1 MTITLPDY
9 VRDDIQRNV
18 SFALE
23 EDIRSGDITAQLID
37 ADSESTATIITRENA
52 VMCGIPWADEV
63 FRQLGDVQIEW
74 HVKDGD
80 RLTADTTLCTLRGNT
95 RQILT
100 GERTAL
106 NFLQTLM
113 GTATTA
119 RRYAD
124 AVAGTTVTI
133 LDTRKTLPGL
143 RAGQKYAVLCG
154 GCQNHRV
161 GLYDAFL
168 IKENHVA
175 ACGGITAAIER
186 ARALAPEKKIIV
198 EVETL
203 AELEEAAALKP
214 DQIML
219 DNFSAD
225 MLQTAAESPA
235 ESALEVSG
243 NLTVDNA
250 SALPQHRQWFLSS
263 GALTKHVTATD
274 LSLRLQSDYREE
286 ISRTASAK

>member
-74 HVKDGD
+74 HVEDGD

-219 DNFSAD
+219 DNFSPA
-225 MLQTAAESPA
+225 MLIEATEIAPS
-235 ESALEVSG
+235 SAMEVSG
-243 NLTVDNA
+243 NLTMENA
-250 SALPQHRQWFLSS
+250 SKLPSGGYWFLSS
-263 GALTKHVTATD
+263 GALTKHVQAVD
-274 LSLRLQSDYREE
+274 LSLRLRQ
-286 ISRTASAK
+286 

>member
-1 MTITLPDY
+1 MTIANLPDY
-9 VRDDIQRNV
+9 VRDDISRNV
-18 SFALE
+18 TFALE
-23 EDIRSGDITAQLID
+23 EDIRDGDITAQLID
-37 ADSESTATIITRENA
+37 ADSTSSATIITREDTT
-52 VMCGIPWADEV
+52 MCGIPWADEV
-63 FRQLGDVQIEW
+63 FRQLGEVDIEW
-74 HVKDGD
+74 HVRDGD
-80 RLTADTTLCTLRGNT
+80 RLSAESTLCTLRGNT
-95 RQILT
+95 RKILT

-124 AVAGTTVTI
+124 AVAGSQVTI

-154 GCQNHRV
+154 GCQNHRI

-168 IKENHVA
+168 IKENHVT

-186 ARALAPEKKIIV
+186 ARALAPEKKVIV

-203 AELEEAAALKP
+203 AELEEAAGLTP

-219 DNFSAD
+219 DNFSVE
-225 MLQTAAESPA
+225 MLAEAAGMA
-235 ESALEVSG
+235 VESALEVSG
-243 NLTVDNA
+243 NLTVGNA
-250 SALPQHRQWFLSS
+250 AELPKSRHWFLSS
-263 GALTKHVTATD
+263 GALTKHVQATD
-274 LSLRLQSDYREE
+274 LSLRLQS
-286 ISRTASAK
+286 

>member
-74 HVKDGD
+74 HVEDGD

-186 ARALAPEKKIIV
+186 ARALAPDKKIIV

-203 AELEEAAALKP
+203 EELEEAAGLKP

-219 DNFSAD
+219 DNFSSA
-225 MLQTAAESPA
+225 MLAQAAIMVPS
-235 ESALEVSG
+235 SALEVSG
-243 NLTVDNA
+243 NLTMENA
-250 SALPQHRQWFLSS
+250 GTLPAGRNWFLSS
-263 GALTKHVTATD
+263 GALTKHVHAVD
-274 LSLRLQSDYREE
+274 LSLRLR
-286 ISRTASAK
+286 R

>member
-1 MTITLPDY
+1 MTIANLPDY
-9 VRDDIQRNV
+9 VRDDITRNV
-18 SFALE
+18 TFALE
-23 EDIRSGDITAQLID
+23 EDIRDGDITAQLIY
-37 ADSESTATIITRENA
+37 ADSTSSATIITREDTT
-52 VMCGIPWADEV
+52 MCGIPWADEV
-63 FRQLGDVQIEW
+63 FKQLGEVDVEW
-74 HVKDGD
+74 HVRDGD
-80 RLTADTTLCTLRGNT
+80 RLSAESTLCTLRGNT
-95 RQILT
+95 RKILT

-113 GTATTA
+113 GTATTS

-124 AVAGTTVTI
+124 AVAGSQVTI

-154 GCQNHRV
+154 GCQNHRI

-175 ACGGITAAIER
+175 ACGGITAAIKR

-203 AELEEAAALKP
+203 AELKEAAGLTP

-219 DNFSAD
+219 DNFSVE
-225 MLQTAAESPA
+225 MLKEAAGMAVESV
-235 ESALEVSG
+235 LEVSG
-243 NLTVDNA
+243 NLTVGNA
-250 SALPQHRQWFLSS
+250 AELPKSRHWFLSS
-263 GALTKHVTATD
+263 GALTKHVRAID
-274 LSLRLQSDYREE
+274 LSLRIR
-286 ISRTASAK
+286 

>member
-1 MTITLPDY
+1 MTIANLPDY
-9 VRDDIQRNV
+9 VRDDISRNV
-18 SFALE
+18 TFALE
-23 EDIRSGDITAQLID
+23 EDIRDGDITSQLID
-37 ADSESTATIITRENA
+37 ADSTSSATIITREDTT
-52 VMCGIPWADEV
+52 MCGIPWADEV
-63 FRQLGDVQIEW
+63 FRQLGEVDIEW
-74 HVKDGD
+74 HVRDGD
-80 RLTADTTLCTLRGNT
+80 RLSAESTLCTLRGNT
-95 RQILT
+95 RKILT

-124 AVAGTTVTI
+124 AVAGSQVTI

-154 GCQNHRV
+154 GCQNHRI

-168 IKENHVA
+168 IKENHVT

-186 ARALAPEKKIIV
+186 ARALAPEKKVIV

-203 AELEEAAALKP
+203 AELEEAAGLTP

-219 DNFSAD
+219 DNFSVE
-225 MLQTAAESPA
+225 MLAEAAGMA
-235 ESALEVSG
+235 VESALEVSG
-243 NLTVDNA
+243 NLTVGNA
-250 SALPQHRQWFLSS
+250 AELPKSRHWFLSS
-263 GALTKHVTATD
+263 GALTKHVQATD
-274 LSLRLQSDYREE
+274 LSLRLQS
-286 ISRTASAK
+286 

>member
-37 ADSESTATIITRENA
+37 ADSESTATIITREDA
-52 VMCGIPWADEV
+52 VMCGIPWANEV
-63 FRQLGDVQIEW
+63 FRQLGEVQIEW
-74 HVKDGD
+74 HVEDGE
-80 RLTADTTLCTLRGNT
+80 RLAADTTLCTLRGNT

-124 AVAGTTVTI
+124 AVEGTTVTI

-203 AELEEAAALKP
+203 AELGEAAALKP

-219 DNFSAD
+219 DNFSVD
-225 MLQTAAESPA
+225 MLEEAASVA
-235 ESALEVSG
+235 TESALEVSG

-250 SALPQHRQWFLSS
+250 KALPGGHEWFLSS
-263 GALTKHVTATD
+263 GTLTKHIQAAD
-274 LSLRLQSDYREE
+274 LSLRLQ
-286 ISRTASAK
+286 

>member
-219 DNFSAD
+219 DNFSK
-225 MLQTAAESPA
+225 TALKDASMTTIN
-235 ESALEVSG
+235 SSLEVSG
-243 NLTVDNA
+243 NLTLDDA
-250 SALPQHRQWFLSS
+250 IQLPEKREWCLSS
-263 GALTKHVTATD
+263 GALTKHIKAID
-274 LSLRLQSDYREE
+274 LSLRLIFQ
-286 ISRTASAK
+286 TCCK

>member
-37 ADSESTATIITRENA
+37 ANSESTATIITREDA

-63 FRQLGDVQIEW
+63 FRQLGDVEIEW
-74 HVKDGD
+74 HVQDGD
-80 RLTADTTLCTLRGNT
+80 RLTAETTLCTLHGNT
-95 RQILT
+95 RKILT

-124 AVAGTTVTI
+124 AVEHTNVTI

-154 GCQNHRV
+154 GCQNHRI

-168 IKENHVA
+168 IKENHVT

-203 AELEEAAALKP
+203 EELKEAARLKP

-219 DNFSAD
+219 DNFSAW
-225 MLQTAAESPA
+225 MLSEAAEIRA

-243 NLTVDNA
+243 NLTVENA
-250 SALPQHRQWFLSS
+250 ASLPGMREWFLSS
-263 GALTKHVTATD
+263 GALTKHVQAMD
-274 LSLRLQSDYREE
+274 LSLRLTS
-286 ISRTASAK
+286 

>member
-37 ADSESTATIITRENA
+37 ADSETTATIITREDA
-52 VMCGIPWADEV
+52 VMCGAPWADEV

-74 HVKDGD
+74 HVEDGD
-80 RLTADTTLCTLRGNT
+80 RLAAETTLCTLRGNT

-113 GTATTA
+113 GTATTS

-124 AVAGTTVTI
+124 AVEGTNVTI

-154 GCQNHRV
+154 GCQNHRI

-186 ARALAPEKKIIV
+186 ARTLAPEKKIIV

-203 AELEEAAALKP
+203 MELEEAAGLKP

-219 DNFSAD
+219 DNFSTE
-225 MLQTAAESPA
+225 MLEEAVTMSGK
-235 ESALEVSG
+235 SALEVSG
-243 NLTVDNA
+243 NLTITDTRKIPKQREW
-250 SALPQHRQWFLSS
+250 LLSS
-263 GALTKHVTATD
+263 GALTKHIVATD
-274 LSLRLQSDYREE
+274 LSLRLRP
-286 ISRTASAK
+286 

>member
-37 ADSESTATIITRENA
+37 ADSETTATIITREDA
-52 VMCGIPWADEV
+52 VMCGAPWADEV

-74 HVKDGD
+74 HVEDGD
-80 RLTADTTLCTLRGNT
+80 RLAAETTLCTLRGNT

-113 GTATTA
+113 GTATTS

-124 AVAGTTVTI
+124 AVEGTNVTI

-154 GCQNHRV
+154 GCQNHRI

-186 ARALAPEKKIIV
+186 ARTLAPEKKIIV

-203 AELEEAAALKP
+203 EELEEAAQLKP

-225 MLQTAAESPA
+225 MLAQATKAAFSA
-235 ESALEVSG
+235 ALEMSG
-243 NLTVDNA
+243 NLTIENTTV
-250 SALPQHRQWFLSS
+250 LPTERDWLLSS
-263 GALTKHVTATD
+263 GALTKHLTSTD
-274 LSLRLQSDYREE
+274 LSLRLQ
-286 ISRTASAK
+286 T

>member
-1 MTITLPDY
+1 MSLTLPDY

-18 SFALE
+18 AFALE
-23 EDIRSGDITAQLID
+23 EDIRDGDITAQLID
-37 ADSESTATIITRENA
+37 ADSESTATIITREDA
-52 VMCGIPWADEV
+52 VMCGAPWANEV
-63 FRQLGDVQIEW
+63 FQQLGGVDIEW
-74 HVKDGD
+74 HAAEGD
-80 RLTADTTLCTLRGNT
+80 RLAADTILCTLKGNT
-95 RQILT
+95 RNILT

-119 RRYAD
+119 RQYAD
-124 AVAGTTVTI
+124 AVAGSNVTI

-143 RAGQKYAVLCG
+143 RAAQKYAVLCG
-154 GCQNHRV
+154 GCQNHRI

-203 AELEEAAALKP
+203 EELQEATKLRP

-219 DNFSAD
+219 DNFHPE
-225 MLQTAAESPA
+225 MLNTIGQMNVA
-235 ESALEVSG
+235 SALEVSG
-243 NLTVDNA
+243 NLTVKDA
-250 SALPQHRQWFLSS
+250 HALPDTRTWYLSS
-263 GALTKHVTATD
+263 GALTKHVRATD
-274 LSLRLQSDYREE
+274 LSLRLSL
-286 ISRTASAK
+286 

>member
-74 HVKDGD
+74 HVEDGD

-186 ARALAPEKKIIV
+186 ARALAP
-198 EVETL
+198 
-203 AELEEAAALKP
+203 
-214 DQIML
+214 
-219 DNFSAD
+219 
-225 MLQTAAESPA
+225 
-235 ESALEVSG
+235 
-243 NLTVDNA
+243 
-250 SALPQHRQWFLSS
+250 
-263 GALTKHVTATD
+263 
-274 LSLRLQSDYREE
+274 
-286 ISRTASAK
+286 

>member
-1 MTITLPDY
+1 MTIALPDY

-18 SFALE
+18 RFALE

-37 ADSESTATIITRENA
+37 ADSKSTATIISREDA
-52 VMCGIPWADEV
+52 VMCGIPWANEV
-63 FRQLGDVQIEW
+63 FRQLGGVQIEW
-74 HVKDGD
+74 HVQDGD
-80 RLTADTTLCTLRGNT
+80 RLEAENTLCTLSGNT

-119 RRYAD
+119 RQYAD
-124 AVAGTTVTI
+124 AVQGTTVTI

-168 IKENHVA
+168 IKENHVV

-203 AELEEAAALKP
+203 AELEEAAAMRP

-219 DNFSAD
+219 DNFTSR
-225 MLQTAAESPA
+225 MLEEAASIATKSP
-235 ESALEVSG
+235 LEVSG

-250 SALPQHRQWFLSS
+250 GALPRGREWFLSS
-263 GALTKHVTATD
+263 GALTKHVQATD
-274 LSLRLQSDYREE
+274 LSLRLQ
-286 ISRTASAK
+286 

>member
-1 MTITLPDY
+1 MTITNLPDY
-9 VRDDIQRNV
+9 VLNDISRNV
-18 SFALE
+18 TFALE
-23 EDIRSGDITAQLID
+23 EDIRDGDITAQLID
-37 ADSESTATIITRENA
+37 ADSTSTATIITREDTT
-52 VMCGIPWADEV
+52 MCGISWADEV
-63 FRQLGDVQIEW
+63 FKQLGEVEIEW
-74 HVKDGD
+74 HVRDGD
-80 RLTADTTLCTLRGNT
+80 RLSADTTLCTLRGNT
-95 RQILT
+95 RKILT

-124 AVAGTTVTI
+124 AVAGSQVTI

-154 GCQNHRV
+154 GCQNHRI

-168 IKENHVA
+168 IKENHVT

-186 ARALAPEKKIIV
+186 ARALAPDKKIIV

-203 AELEEAAALKP
+203 AELEESAGLKP

-219 DNFSAD
+219 DNFSVA
-225 MLQTAAESPA
+225 MLEEAAGLDVD
-235 ESALEVSG
+235 SALEVSG

-250 SALPQHRQWFLSS
+250 KGLPERRHWFLSS
-263 GALTKHVTATD
+263 GALTKHVQAAD
-274 LSLRLQSDYREE
+274 LSLRLQTEP
-286 ISRTASAK
+286 

>member
-74 HVKDGD
+74 HVEDGD

-214 DQIML
+214 NQIML
-219 DNFSAD
+219 DNFSIE
-225 MLQTAAESPA
+225 MLQVAAGTNFRQSN
-235 ESALEVSG
+235 LEVSG
-243 NLTVDNA
+243 NLTIENA
-250 SALPQHRQWFLSS
+250 ASLPAGRQWLLSS
-263 GALTKHVTATD
+263 GALTKHIQATD
-274 LSLRLQSDYREE
+274 LSMRL
-286 ISRTASAK
+286 IAH

>member
-37 ADSESTATIITRENA
+37 ADSETTATIITREDA

-74 HVKDGD
+74 HVQDGN

-124 AVAGTTVTI
+124 AVEGTNVTI

-154 GCQNHRV
+154 GCQNHRI

-186 ARALAPEKKIIV
+186 ARTLAPEKKIIV

-203 AELEEAAALKP
+203 MELEEAAGLKP

-219 DNFSAD
+219 DNFSTE
-225 MLQTAAESPA
+225 MLEEAVTMSGK
-235 ESALEVSG
+235 SALEVSG
-243 NLTVDNA
+243 NLTITDTRKIPKQREW
-250 SALPQHRQWFLSS
+250 LLSS
-263 GALTKHVTATD
+263 GALTKHIVATD
-274 LSLRLQSDYREE
+274 LSLRLRP
-286 ISRTASAK
+286 

>member
-1 MTITLPDY
+1 MTIANLPDY
-9 VRDDIQRNV
+9 VRDDITRNV
-18 SFALE
+18 TFALE
-23 EDIRSGDITAQLID
+23 EDIRDGDITAQLID
-37 ADSESTATIITRENA
+37 ADSTSSATIITREDTT
-52 VMCGIPWADEV
+52 MCGIPWADEV
-63 FRQLGDVQIEW
+63 FKQLGEVDVEW
-74 HVKDGD
+74 HVRDGD
-80 RLTADTTLCTLRGNT
+80 RLSAESTLCTLRGNT
-95 RQILT
+95 RKILT

-124 AVAGTTVTI
+124 AVAGSQVTI

-154 GCQNHRV
+154 GCQNHRI

-175 ACGGITAAIER
+175 ACGGITPAIER

-203 AELEEAAALKP
+203 AELEEAAGLTP

-219 DNFSAD
+219 DNFSVE
-225 MLQTAAESPA
+225 MLKEAAGMA
-235 ESALEVSG
+235 IESALEVSG
-243 NLTVDNA
+243 NLTVENA
-250 SALPQHRQWFLSS
+250 TKLPKNRHWFLSS
-263 GALTKHVTATD
+263 GALTKHVRAAD
-274 LSLRLQSDYREE
+274 LSLRLH
-286 ISRTASAK
+286 I

>member
-37 ADSESTATIITRENA
+37 ADSESTANIITRESA

-74 HVKDGD
+74 HVEDGD

-214 DQIML
+214 NQIML
-219 DNFSAD
+219 DNFSAR
-225 MLQTAAESPA
+225 MLKEAASVTT

-243 NLTVDNA
+243 NLTVENA
-250 SALPQHRQWFLSS
+250 KALPKNHEWFLSS
-263 GALTKHVTATD
+263 GALTKHVQATD
-274 LSLRLQSDYREE
+274 LSLRLQS
-286 ISRTASAK
+286 

>member
-9 VRDDIQRNV
+9 VCDDIQRNV

-37 ADSESTATIITRENA
+37 TDSESTATIITREDA

-63 FRQLGDVQIEW
+63 FRQLGNVQIEW
-74 HVKDGD
+74 HVQDGD
-80 RLTADTTLCTLRGNT
+80 RLAAETTLCTLHGNT

-124 AVAGTTVTI
+124 AVEGTTVTI

-154 GCQNHRV
+154 GCQNHRI

-168 IKENHVA
+168 IKENHVT
-175 ACGGITAAIER
+175 ACGGITATIER

-203 AELEEAAALKP
+203 EELEEAAGLQP

-219 DNFSAD
+219 DNFTIE
-225 MLQTAAESPA
+225 MLHEAANLNPEAS
-235 ESALEVSG
+235 LEVSG
-243 NLTVDNA
+243 NLTLD
-250 SALPQHRQWFLSS
+250 SISHLPSTRNWYLSS
-263 GALTKHVTATD
+263 GALTKHCTATD
-274 LSLRLQSDYREE
+274 LSLRLADH
-286 ISRTASAK
+286 

>member
-1 MTITLPDY
+1 
-9 VRDDIQRNV
+9 
-18 SFALE
+18 
-23 EDIRSGDITAQLID
+23 
-37 ADSESTATIITRENA
+37 
-52 VMCGIPWADEV
+52 MCGIPWADEV

-74 HVKDGD
+74 HVEDGD

-214 DQIML
+214 NQIML
-219 DNFSAD
+219 DNFSAR
-225 MLQTAAESPA
+225 MLKEAASVTT

-243 NLTVDNA
+243 NLTVENA
-250 SALPQHRQWFLSS
+250 KALPKNHEWFLSS
-263 GALTKHVTATD
+263 GALTKHVQATD
-274 LSLRLQSDYREE
+274 LSLRLQS
-286 ISRTASAK
+286 

>member
-37 ADSESTATIITRENA
+37 ANSESTATIITREDA

-63 FRQLGDVQIEW
+63 FRQLGDVEIEW
-74 HVKDGD
+74 HVQDGD
-80 RLTADTTLCTLRGNT
+80 RLTAETTLCTLHGNT
-95 RQILT
+95 RKILT

-124 AVAGTTVTI
+124 AVEHTNVTI

-154 GCQNHRV
+154 GCQNHRI

-168 IKENHVA
+168 IKENHVT

-203 AELEEAAALKP
+203 EELKEAARLKP

-219 DNFSAD
+219 DNFSAG
-225 MLQTAAESPA
+225 MLSEAAEIRA

-243 NLTVDNA
+243 NLTVENA
-250 SALPQHRQWFLSS
+250 ASLPGMREWFLSS
-263 GALTKHVTATD
+263 GALTKHVQAMD
-274 LSLRLQSDYREE
+274 LSLRLTS
-286 ISRTASAK
+286 

>member
-1 MTITLPDY
+1 MTIPLPDY
-9 VRDDIQRNV
+9 VGDDISRNV
-18 SFALE
+18 RFALE
-23 EDIRSGDITAQLID
+23 EDIRDGDITAQLID
-37 ADSESTATIITRENA
+37 ADSTSTATIITREDS
-52 VMCGIPWADEV
+52 VMCGIPWANEV
-63 FRQLGDVQIEW
+63 FHQLGNVALEW
-74 HVKDGD
+74 HVEDGQ
-80 RLTADTTLCTLRGNT
+80 RLKADTTLCTLRGNT

-124 AVAGTTVTI
+124 AVIDNKVTI

-154 GCQNHRV
+154 GCENHRI

-186 ARALAPEKKIIV
+186 ARALAPDKKIIV

-203 AELEEAAALKP
+203 EELQEAAALKP

-219 DNFSAD
+219 DNFSAEMLVQAAD
-225 MLQTAAESPA
+225 MTVP
-235 ESALEVSG
+235 SALEVSG
-243 NLTVDNA
+243 NLTIENA
-250 SALPQHRQWFLSS
+250 GMLPTYRDWFLSS
-263 GALTKHVTATD
+263 GALTKHIHATD
-274 LSLRLQSDYREE
+274 LSLRIQQH
-286 ISRTASAK
+286 

>member
-37 ADSESTATIITRENA
+37 ADCESTATIITREDA
-52 VMCGIPWADEV
+52 VMCGIPWANEV

-74 HVKDGD
+74 HVQDGD
-80 RLTADTTLCTLRGNT
+80 RLAADTTLCTLRGNT

-124 AVAGTTVTI
+124 AVEDTTVTI

-154 GCQNHRV
+154 GCQNHRI

-168 IKENHVA
+168 IKENHVV
-175 ACGGITAAIER
+175 ACGGITAAIGR

-203 AELEEAAALKP
+203 EELREAAELKP

-219 DNFSAD
+219 DNFSTH
-225 MLQTAAESPA
+225 MLTEASSLITRA
-235 ESALEVSG
+235 ALEVSG
-243 NLTVDNA
+243 NLTTDNTG
-250 SALPQHRQWFLSS
+250 SLPRNREWFLSS
-263 GALTKHVTATD
+263 GALTKHVQATD
-274 LSLRLQSDYREE
+274 LSLRLQ
-286 ISRTASAK
+286 

>member
-219 DNFSAD
+219 DNFSAR
-225 MLQTAAESPA
+225 MLKEAASVTT

-243 NLTVDNA
+243 NLTVENA
-250 SALPQHRQWFLSS
+250 KALPKNHEWFLSS
-263 GALTKHVTATD
+263 GALTKHVQATD
-274 LSLRLQSDYREE
+274 LSLRLQS
-286 ISRTASAK
+286 

>member
-219 DNFSAD
+219 DNFSVE
-225 MLQTAAESPA
+225 MLAEASTKAPFP
-235 ESALEVSG
+235 ALEVSG
-243 NLTVDNA
+243 NLTLENTIE
-250 SALPQHRQWFLSS
+250 LPQTRNWFMSS
-263 GALTKHVTATD
+263 GALTKHVAATD
-274 LSLRLQSDYREE
+274 LSLRLQ
-286 ISRTASAK
+286 T